1 MNEDN
6 KNPLI
11 KKTDAI
17 AKFDPQKS
25 KGLILRGFKETEYKV
40 VLVVEDNYQINNL
53 ICEEINKNFGYKI
66 KTIPFYD
73 GKPAFDYLRENL
85 NKVDLISSDILLPHL
100 DGIKLLRMCKELC
113 PRIPFIFYTGYDYRD
128 DFAVLA
134 ADAYLVYSVDS
145 SGLLHTIG
153 KLLGIESNEIY
164 KLERKGINYLVS
176 DKYEEA
182 KGIFLRLIK
191 LDYKKVY
198 ILLGYTYYCLHLYQ
212 EAIEAYSQDLKYN
225 LENMAST
232 HYHIGLVYIVLEQ
245 KEKALE
251 KYQIL
256 KKLDSELAEKLL
268 DVIYE

>member
-1 MNEDN
+1 M
-6 KNPLI
+6 
-11 KKTDAI
+11 
-17 AKFDPQKS
+17 
-25 KGLILRGFKETEYKV
+25 V
-40 VLVVEDNYQINNL
+40 
-53 ICEEINKNFGYKI
+53 CEEINKNFGYKI

-73 GKPAFDYLRENL
+73 GKPAFAYLKENL

-100 DGIKLLRMCKELC
+100 DGIKLLRLCKELC

-128 DFAVLA
+128 DFAVRA

-145 SGLLHTIG
+145 SGLLHTIE

-191 LDYKKVY
+191 LDYKKMY
-198 ILLGYTYYCLHLYQ
+198 ILLGYTYYCLHMYQ
-212 EAIEAYSQDLKYN
+212 EAIEAYNQDLKYN

-232 HYHIGLVYIVLEQ
+232 HYHMGLVYIVLEQ
-245 KEKALE
+245 REKALE
-251 KYQIL
+251 EYQIL
-256 KKLDSELAEKLL
+256 KKLDSKLAEKLFEE
-268 DVIYE
+268 IYK